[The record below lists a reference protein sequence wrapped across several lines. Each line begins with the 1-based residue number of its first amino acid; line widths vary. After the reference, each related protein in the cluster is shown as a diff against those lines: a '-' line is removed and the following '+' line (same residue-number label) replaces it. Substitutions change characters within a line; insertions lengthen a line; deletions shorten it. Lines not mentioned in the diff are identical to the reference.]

1 MNIKNRDIFIGW
13 VVSLFL
19 LISGSSALIYQVL
32 WVRLLS
38 LSIGSSSAS
47 ISTVLVAFFLG
58 LGLGSYFAGD
68 ILKRF
73 NNALKIYLFVEIAI
87 AISAILLLPILLN
100 LDYYISMLPI
110 LKSCLGLKFLIVML
124 LLLIP
129 TFLIGTTFPLLIS
142 FAVVHKNELG
152 FKLAH
157 FYAFNTAGA
166 VVGALLAGLVL
177 IPAFGLDGTVY
188 IAASLNLF
196 IALTG
201 FFLYSYLNQST
212 NNSLV
217 FSSDTKESKNL
228 KYRALIVLFVT
239 GFSAMAT
246 EVGWMKFLIVYTG
259 NTIYGFSLILS
270 MFLIGLTIGAWIIKS
285 TTLLNIKVEK
295 TIFIALI
302 LLSSALLAARAGLGV
317 FPELYEQL
325 NSWQLGSFAYRWS
338 KYFAMF
344 LLILPATALFGAI
357 FPIALKFYSDDIRT
371 MHRDVG
377 RAYAVNIVSGVLG
390 SAIAGF
396 FIIPYYSTDILL
408 TTVAL
413 LVLFSSLFFIDSV
426 KSRGRYYLFA
436 AFALI
441 FLILSHYLAHIDYRS
456 MIDIVLKRSATP
468 FTANVKERVHYLKE
482 GKTGVIS
489 VHSYENT
496 PCTMRLSNNG
506 MSESLIDIC
515 KSENLLLS
523 EFLLGEMPYLLN
535 PSAKKAFVVGY
546 GGGTTVRALA
556 MNRLQ
561 SIDVVELEPAVIEAV
576 KRVYSGRLPTE
587 DDKRVKISI
596 NDARNTLL
604 MSDKHYDIIV
614 SQPSHPWLYGAS
626 NIMNRDFFEIV
637 KSKLTADGINGQ
649 WVPLFKIDVATL
661 KSIIRAYTDTF
672 EYVISFVNVP
682 TRDFLMFGS
691 KEPIIFDYEAIQKQM
706 QVPEI
711 NSVFRTHNIQ
721 ISYDLTRYFALSRD
735 ELVDISA
742 SAKPATDTNL
752 LAETFYSRYYD
763 IEGNSMD
770 TLGFLKSHFSH
781 DISSYLRDKVPK

>member
-1 MNIKNRDIFIGW
+1 MNIKNNDIFIGW
-13 VVSLFL
+13 IVSLFL
-19 LISGSSALIYQVL
+19 LVSGSSALIYQVL

-73 NNALKIYLFVEIAI
+73 KNPLKIYLFVELAI

-100 LDYYISMLPI
+100 LDYYLSMFPI
-110 LKSCLGLKFLIVML
+110 LASCLGLKFLIVML

-152 FKLAH
+152 LKLAH

-166 VVGALLAGLVL
+166 VVGALLSGLVL
-177 IPAFGLDGTVY
+177 IPEFGLDGTAY
-188 IAASLNLF
+188 IAASLNLL

-201 FFLYSYLNQST
+201 FFLYSRLNQAT
-212 NNSLV
+212 NNSLL
-217 FSSDTKESKNL
+217 FSSDTKKYKNI

-246 EVGWMKFLIVYTG
+246 EVGWMKFLIIYTG

-270 MFLIGLTIGAWIIKS
+270 MFLIGLTIGAWMVKH
-285 TTLLNIKVEK
+285 TTLLNIKSEK
-295 TIFIALI
+295 SIFIALI
-302 LLSSALLAARAGLGV
+302 LLSMMLLAARAGLGV

-344 LLILPATALFGAI
+344 ILILPATALFGAI
-357 FPIALKFYSDDIRT
+357 FPIALKFYSDDTAT

-377 RAYAVNIVSGVLG
+377 RAYSVNLVSGVLG

-408 TTVAL
+408 TAVAL
-413 LVLFSSLFFIDSV
+413 LVLFSSLFFIRSI

-436 AFALI
+436 AFALV
-441 FLILSHYLAHIDYRS
+441 FVLSSNYLAHIDYRS
-456 MIDIVLKRSATP
+456 MIDIVLKRNATP
-468 FTANVKERVHYLKE
+468 FTAKAKERVHYLKE

-489 VHSYENT
+489 VHSYDNT
-496 PCTMRLSNNG
+496 PCMMRLSNNG

-515 KSENLLLS
+515 NGEDLLLN
-523 EFLLGEMPYLLN
+523 EFLLGEMPFLLN
-535 PSAKKAFVVGY
+535 PSSKKAFVVGY

-576 KRVYSGRLPTE
+576 KTVYKGKLPT
-587 DDKRVKISI
+587 DGDKRVKIKI
-596 NDARNTLL
+596 NDARNSLL
-604 MSDKHYDIIV
+604 MSGKHYDIIV

-626 NIMNRDFFEIV
+626 NIMNKDFFEIV
-637 KSKLTADGINGQ
+637 KSRLTEDGINGQ

-682 TRDFLMFGS
+682 TKDFLMFGS
-691 KEPIIFDYEAIQKQM
+691 KKPIIFDYEAIQKQM
-706 QVPEI
+706 QTPQL
-711 NSVFRTHNIQ
+711 NSVFRAHNIQ
-721 ISYDLTRYFALSRD
+721 ISYDLMRYFALSRD
-735 ELVDISA
+735 ELVEISA

-752 LAETFYSRYYD
+752 LAETFYSRYND

-781 DISSYLRDKVPK
+781 DIRPYVRDKTPK